1 MTPEVIKIPILSKVH
16 SDEVKM
22 LVNKAVKDLSIEQ
35 TLKKYEEIWLSKV
48 FEFELYVQQ
57 NQQNGTKYDEEVR
70 F

>member
-1 MTPEVIKIPILSKVH
+1 
-16 SDEVKM
+16 M